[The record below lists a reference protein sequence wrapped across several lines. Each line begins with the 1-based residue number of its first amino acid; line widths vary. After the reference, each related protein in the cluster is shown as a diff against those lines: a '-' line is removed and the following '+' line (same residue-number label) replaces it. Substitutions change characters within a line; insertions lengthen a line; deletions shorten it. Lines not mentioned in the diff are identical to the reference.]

1 MTSEYTIRG
10 ATVEDV
16 EMIMHQR
23 SAMFIDMGVDEA
35 LVRRWEAPFGV
46 WVRKRLASGAYRGW
60 LAVDAGGAVV
70 AGAGLWI
77 HEWVPSPLL
86 GKPVRGY
93 ILNVY
98 TEPDRPT
105 AGAGGAAGG
114 SDAGLLPGA
123 GNRNGGAERQRSG
136 TPDLRG
142 DGLQGHGGDAAEAGV
157 ERVQ

>member
-23 SAMFIDMGVDEA
+23 SAMFIEMGVNEA
-35 LVRRWEAPFGV
+35 QVRHWETAFGV
-46 WVRKRLASGAYRGW
+46 WVRERLGSGAYRGW

-77 HEWVPSPLL
+77 HEWVPSPLT

-93 ILNVY
+93 LLNVY
-98 TEPDRPT
+98 TEPEHRQQGLARRLVAATLDHCREQGIPT
-105 AGAGGAAGG
+105 AALNA
-114 SDAGLLPGA
+114 S
-123 GNRNGGAERQRSG
+123 
-136 TPDLRG
+136 
-142 DGLQGHGGDAAEAGV
+142 EAGRPIYAAMGFTDTG
-157 ERVQ
+157 EMRLRLE